1 MKLLIV
7 CYSSMMGRGSAPG
20 EHRGGRKKG
29 TVNKRTR
36 ELVAILDAAGY
47 CPLADLIW
55 GTAQAKKEYERCD
68 EIYDAI
74 VDKKVANG
82 ITTPTQDMGP
92 VYLKQICDNAV
103 DMLPYLY
110 PKRKSIEFDGK
121 NADTLAEVMLK
132 IADRI

>member
-1 MKLLIV
+1 MA
-7 CYSSMMGRGSAPG
+7 RGAAPG
-20 EHRGGRKKG
+20 ERRGGRAKG

-36 ELVAILDAAGY
+36 DLIAILDSHGY

-55 GTAQAKKEYERCD
+55 GSAVAKKEYERVS

-74 VDKKVANG
+74 QAKRVDADIK
-82 ITTPTQDMGP
+82 TPLQDMAP

-110 PKRKSIEFDGK
+110 PKRKSIELEGEASDSLT
-121 NADTLAEVMLK
+121 ALLK
-132 IADRI
+132 VLADRG